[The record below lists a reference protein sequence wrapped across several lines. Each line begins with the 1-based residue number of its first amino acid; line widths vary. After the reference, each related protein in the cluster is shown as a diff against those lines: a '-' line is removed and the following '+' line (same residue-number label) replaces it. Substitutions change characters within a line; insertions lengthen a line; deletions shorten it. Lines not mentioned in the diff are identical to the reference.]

1 MGDSMSTIINAT
13 TTNGVVIQPDNS
25 GSLQLATN
33 NGTTAVT
40 ISTAQNVGIGTA
52 SPAYRLQTL
61 QTGGSSITA
70 LFQTDQTDSYI
81 SFRNTTNAS
90 NSSTRIGAAGNDI
103 SFLTASSE
111 RMRIDS
117 SGNLLVG
124 TTSTL
129 GKATITGANTSDLL
143 ALNTTATSGTATA
156 IVYKDGSLDVCGYVS
171 MSATANTVTY
181 VNSSDARLKTNPK
194 DFLGIDI
201 IEKMKPKKYE
211 RTCNLGV
218 EEIGFYAQEL
228 NEVFPEAVAI
238 GDEDVTIKP
247 WGIDYGRITPVL
259 VKAIQEQQAIINE
272 LKARVTALEAK

>member
-1 MGDSMSTIINAT
+1 MASSINAST
-13 TTNGVVIQPDNS
+13 SGAGGVI
-25 GSLQLATN
+25 
-33 NGTTAVT
+33 TTADNTGILNLQTAGTNAVT
-40 ISTAQNVGIGTA
+40 VNASQNVGIGTS
-52 SPAYRLQTL
+52 SPAYRLQTF
-61 QTGGSSITA
+61 QTGGASISA